1 MRKFRFAGALVGAV
15 ALVGLANSPALA
27 GTDVTVYG
35 PSLKSGCSHASAGHF
50 ASYGEVFTVYDEC
63 ADGWSAVVKV
73 DVAPY
78 QSGGGYD
85 FAIWNPNGHDGS
97 PVTSNRSYAEGTG
110 VCLQAGSGEYS
121 SGEWGTWGSWSCG
134 TA

>member
-1 MRKFRFAGALVGAV
+1 MKKFRLAGAMVGAV

-27 GTDVTVYG
+27 GTDITAYG

-50 ASYGEVFTVYDEC
+50 ASYGETFTVYDEC
-63 ADGWSAVVKV
+63 ADGWSAVVEV

-85 FAIWNPNGHDGS
+85 FVIWNHNGADGS
-97 PVTSNRSYAEGTG
+97 PVTVDKSYAEGTG
-110 VCLQAGSGEYS
+110 VCLRAGSGEYS
-121 SGEWGTWGSWSCG
+121 SKEAGTWSSWSCG
-134 TA
+134 AA